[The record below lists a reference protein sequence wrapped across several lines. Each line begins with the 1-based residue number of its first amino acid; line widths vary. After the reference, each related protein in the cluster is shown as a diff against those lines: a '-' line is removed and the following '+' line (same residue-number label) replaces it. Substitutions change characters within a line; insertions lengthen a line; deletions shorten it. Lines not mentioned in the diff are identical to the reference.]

1 MSMQLPF
8 RQLVGAF
15 FLLYALAYYARSDV
29 GAIAAASALYR
40 TTPLTIIVLFG
51 VCGGLLLMLS
61 IRPPM
66 VALVSFILIG
76 MMGVSA
82 AVRAA
87 ADPDIGWSGVVAH
100 GFTLALIL
108 RWAWRRAQ
116 EGTDD

>member
-1 MSMQLPF
+1 MQLPF

-40 TTPLTIIVLFG
+40 TTPLTLIALFG
-51 VCGGLLLMLS
+51 VCGSLMLALPV
-61 IRPPM
+61 RPPM
-66 VALVSFILIG
+66 VALLSFPIAL
-76 MMGVSA
+76 MGVSA

-87 ADPDIGWSGVVAH
+87 NDLSIGWSGVVAH